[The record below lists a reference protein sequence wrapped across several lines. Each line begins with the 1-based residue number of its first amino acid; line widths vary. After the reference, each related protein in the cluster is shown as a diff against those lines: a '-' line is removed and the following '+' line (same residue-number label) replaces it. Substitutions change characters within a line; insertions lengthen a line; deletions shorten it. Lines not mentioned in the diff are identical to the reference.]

1 MSQVGRRAQEKK
13 RSREKRSREGGR
25 GGKREKERERE
36 RERSSL
42 LLQPL
47 LSFPLSLRKEG
58 GFKIPQLTKS
68 PSSY

>member
-36 RERSSL
+36 RERGVHCCSNHFSL
-42 LLQPL
+42 SPFLCERKAALKF
-47 LSFPLSLRKEG
+47 LS
-58 GFKIPQLTKS
+58 
-68 PSSY
+68 